1 MIAKRERQN
10 EKQQDKGDKGKRA
23 VECKDKVVRR
33 KRGENEQKR
42 DSAEGREIKRVGVR
56 RVEGG
61 RVIRAVS

>member
-10 EKQQDKGDKGKRA
+10 EKQQDNGDKGKRA